1 MIEAARSSSSSFA
14 VPISTSQFS
23 CVGER
28 SGNQDAIG
36 YHLDERNGCFV
47 VSDGVG
53 GNAGGELAS
62 RIAVDTA
69 LDTFVDDPSLA
80 AGNIQRCVKAAND
93 AILAKQREL
102 ADRSRMSATFVSL
115 FVDRASNQAC
125 WAHVG
130 DSRLY
135 WFRRGALMQRT
146 EDHSLS
152 ERSGDAAA
160 SQHHGGERLVKT
172 NLLYRALGARAAAEA
187 TITAT
192 QRLADGDAFLLCT
205 DGLWQL
211 ISQQVM
217 ERSLQLAD
225 SAEEWLALLR
235 RAAEAKADETQD
247 NYSALAVWVG
257 FPQQV
262 TLAGAATTTATA
274 TRTPPVAF
282 RPPVSTP

>member
-1 MIEAARSSSSSFA
+1 MLEASRAFA

-23 CVGER
+23 CVGGR
-28 SGNQDAIG
+28 AGNQDAIG
-36 YHLDERNGCFV
+36 YHLDDHGGCFV

-53 GNAGGELAS
+53 GNAGGELAA
-62 RIAVDTA
+62 RIAVDTT
-69 LDTFVDDPSLA
+69 LDAFVANPSVDADDIRRA
-80 AGNIQRCVKAAND
+80 VEAANG
-93 AILAKQREL
+93 AILAKQKERV
-102 ADRSRMSATFVSL
+102 DQNKMSATVVSL
-115 FVDRASNQAC
+115 FVNRANNQAC

-152 ERSGDAAA
+152 AHSGDAIAR
-160 SQHHGGERLVKT
+160 HDGGERLVKT
-172 NLLYRALGARAAAEA
+172 NLLYRALGARAAAEV
-187 TITAT
+187 TLSAT
-192 QRLADGDAFLLCT
+192 QHLDDGDAVLLCT

-217 ERSLQLAD
+217 ERSLQLAE

-235 RAAEAKADETQD
+235 RAAEAKADESND

-262 TLAGAATTTATA
+262 TLAALNNTNTDANLSG
-274 TRTPPVAF
+274 RTHA
-282 RPPVSTP
+282 

>member
-1 MIEAARSSSSSFA
+1 MAENASNHLALNSAAAGTAADTARSFA
-14 VPISTSQFS
+14 VPLSTSQFS

-36 YHLDERNGCFV
+36 YHLDERNACFV

-69 LDTFVDDPSLA
+69 LDTFVAAPSLA
-80 AGNIQRCVKAAND
+80 ADNLQRCVKAAND

-102 ADRSRMSATFVSL
+102 AEQSRMSATFVSL
-115 FVDRASNQAC
+115 FVDRATNQAC

-160 SQHHGGERLVKT
+160 SQNHGGERLVKT
-172 NLLYRALGARAAAEA
+172 NLLYRALGARATAEA
-187 TITAT
+187 TLTSP

-235 RAAEAKADETQD
+235 RAAEAKADESRD
-247 NYSALAVWVG
+247 NFSALAVWVG

-262 TLAGAATTTATA
+262 TLAGAAAPQRA
-274 TRTPPVAF
+274 AA
-282 RPPVSTP
+282 

>member
-1 MIEAARSSSSSFA
+1 MLEATRAFA

-23 CVGER
+23 CVGDR
-28 SGNQDAIG
+28 SGNQDAMG
-36 YHLDERNGCFV
+36 YHLDDHGACFV

-53 GNAGGELAS
+53 GNAGGELAA

-69 LDTFVDDPSLA
+69 LNTFAAHPSVDVDIRHA
-80 AGNIQRCVKAAND
+80 MKAAND

-102 ADRSRMSATFVSL
+102 AEQNKMSATIVSL
-115 FVDRASNQAC
+115 FVNRVSNQAC

-135 WFRRGALMQRT
+135 WFRRGALMLRT

-152 ERSGDAAA
+152 ARSGDAAA
-160 SQHHGGERLVKT
+160 SNRNGDERLIKT
-172 NLLYRALGARAAAEA
+172 NLLYRALGARATAEV
-187 TITAT
+187 TVSAT

-211 ISQQVM
+211 ISQQAM

-235 RAAEAKADETQD
+235 RAADARAGGSRD

-262 TLAGAATTTATA
+262 TLAALNTTNANLSG
-274 TRTPPVAF
+274 RTYA
-282 RPPVSTP
+282 

>member
-1 MIEAARSSSSSFA
+1 MRDTFRTVVE
-14 VPISTSQFS
+14 PLSTSQFS

-36 YHLDERNGCFV
+36 YHLDDHAACFV

-53 GNAGGELAS
+53 GNAGGELAA

-69 LDTFVDDPSLA
+69 LNTFVARPSVATDDILH
-80 AGNIQRCVKAAND
+80 CVTAANA
-93 AILAKQREL
+93 AILARQREL
-102 ADRSRMSATFVSL
+102 AEQRKMSATIVSL
-115 FVDRASNQAC
+115 FVDRDTGQAC

-135 WFRRGALMQRT
+135 WFRRGARMQRT

-160 SQHHGGERLVKT
+160 SENHGGERLVKT
-172 NLLYRALGARAAAEA
+172 NLLYRALGAREKAEA
-187 TITAT
+187 SISTPR
-192 QRLADGDAFLLCT
+192 RLADGDAFLLCT

-211 ISQQVM
+211 ITQQVM
-217 ERSLQLAD
+217 ERSLQLSD

-235 RAAEAKADETQD
+235 RAAEAKADGARD

-262 TLAGAATTTATA
+262 TLAGVPAH
-274 TRTPPVAF
+274 RLD
-282 RPPVSTP
+282 

>member
-1 MIEAARSSSSSFA
+1 MGAEPARVFA
-14 VPISTSQFS
+14 PPVPISTSQFS

-36 YHLDERNGCFV
+36 YHLDERHACFV

-53 GNAGGELAS
+53 GHAGGELAS

-69 LDTFVDDPSLA
+69 LDTFVAHPSIAPDD
-80 AGNIQRCVKAAND
+80 IVRCVTAAND
-93 AILAKQREL
+93 AILARQREL
-102 ADRSRMSATFVSL
+102 ADQRRMSATFVSL
-115 FVDRASNQAC
+115 FIDRASEQAC

-152 ERSGDAAA
+152 ERSGDAA
-160 SQHHGGERLVKT
+160 VKS
-172 NLLYRALGARAAAEA
+172 NLLYRALGARSVAEA
-187 TITAT
+187 SISGT

-235 RAAEAKADETQD
+235 RAAEAKADESRD
-247 NYSALAVWVG
+247 NFSALAVWIG
-257 FPQQV
+257 HPQQV
-262 TLAGAATTTATA
+262 TLAGVLPASLRAPASA
-274 TRTPPVAF
+274 P
-282 RPPVSTP
+282 